1 MSLRCRHDE
10 RGTSALEVAALAP
23 IVALVA
29 MALVQAAF
37 AAYGITATQTAAREG
52 ARAASLDRSV
62 TAAVDD
68 ALPSWLPATVEQFG
82 PGKGVRVRVDLPDLV
97 PGTNLIVTREAVM
110 P

>member
-1 MSLRCRHDE
+1 MNLRRRPDDK
-10 RGTSALEVAALAP
+10 GTTALEVAALAP

-52 ARAASLDRSV
+52 ARAASLDRNV
-62 TAAVDD
+62 NVAVEN
-68 ALPSWLPATVEQFG
+68 ALPSWLPATVETFG
-82 PGKGVRVRVDLPDLV
+82 PGHGVRVHVDLPDLV